1 MVKKSLKFLI
11 LAYASEPDK
20 HYKYEGDIVE
30 YEGKRYFVSLAEER
44 VEFLGNVPV
53 ENVTSESKTVAEL
66 GKYAVAGFDAGI
78 KSVEDLFAIKDI
90 PEEIIDKILE
100 AADRTAG
107 FDHVVEMY
115 GVDAALK
122 WAERR

>member
-20 HYKYEGDIVE
+20 NYKYEGDIVE

-53 ENVTSESKTVAEL
+53 ENVTSESKAFAEL
-66 GKYAVAGFDAGI
+66 GKYAAAGIEAGI
-78 KSVEDLFAIKDI
+78 KNPMSCPEGVELEPEYIVNADGSIK
-90 PEEIIDKILE
+90 L
-100 AADRTAG
+100 TG
-107 FDHVVEMY
+107 FGLVRKED
-115 GVDAALK
+115 
-122 WAERR
+122 